1 MKKLNRVVRGLALL
15 TLFASLVLRCS
26 KDDSGG
32 SAPMATEPE
41 EITITASNLATSVDE
56 NPAQGATL
64 GRVQASAS
72 SGSLTFTIVM
82 QSVTGALSIN
92 SSNGDLSVADPALF
106 DFETHQQITAT
117 IRISAGN
124 TTQEVNV
131 TITINDV
138 NEVDVSTLTLWEG
151 VPITFSKP
159 NEGDPTN
166 AGNQDRI
173 TDNVWI
179 TRGNQGVLYN
189 IVTESSANNASSPAG
204 TEWAQGTF
212 ADIQTLEFTNFRA
225 ACPGAKPKNVV
236 GIPMVMHLIQD
247 DIYIEITISSWAQG
261 KAGGFTYTRSTP

>member
-82 QSVTGALSIN
+82 QSVAGALSIN

-151 VPITFSKP
+151 CRLLFL
-159 NEGDPTN
+159 NPTK
-166 AGNQDRI
+166 A
-173 TDNVWI
+173 TPPMLP
-179 TRGNQGVLYN
+179 TKTVLPTTYGLPEEIRACCTILSQN
-189 IVTESSANNASSPAG
+189 L
-204 TEWAQGTF
+204 Q
-212 ADIQTLEFTNFRA
+212 QT
-225 ACPGAKPKNVV
+225 
-236 GIPMVMHLIQD
+236 MHL
-247 DIYIEITISSWAQG
+247 AQQEQNG
-261 KAGGFTYTRSTP
+261 HKVLLQIFKP